1 MDTEPKPG
9 KRVPADAWQAAVV
22 LKPDLPRAVWRIHP
36 GSARATTMTL
46 LSTASAE
53 ADTHPAVA
61 TQTEA
66 PARTAPVLAPVT
78 IIEKE
83 GYRFMHFV
91 GCEGV
96 TQGALRLSDPDA
108 LDLEYTHQ
116 QMAWLLFLEPSGES
130 DFHVAQLGM
139 GPGSTT
145 RFCHRHLPAAR
156 VTAVEINPDVIAVA
170 RSQFALPPDDSR
182 LHVQQQDAHD
192 WVMEPRHQGTVDALQ
207 VDCYDHVKQGP
218 ALDTLE
224 FYQGCRSVLRY
235 PGIMTVNLFGSDE
248 SFLLNIEHICKAFD
262 YRVVILPEVA
272 GGNTIVLAFSGPP
285 LQASWEALHARA
297 LALQASLKLPALSW
311 VHGLRLTSLKPGPDL
326 EV

>member
-1 MDTEPKPG
+1 
-9 KRVPADAWQAAVV
+9 
-22 LKPDLPRAVWRIHP
+22 
-36 GSARATTMTL
+36 MTL
-46 LSTASAE
+46 LSTAPTEAGMHLTSA
-53 ADTHPAVA
+53 ASAA

-66 PARTAPVLAPVT
+66 AARTAPALAPVT
-78 IIEKE
+78 TIEKE

-96 TQGALRLSDPDA
+96 TQGALRLSDSDA
-108 LDLEYTHQ
+108 LDIEYVHQ
-116 QMAWLLFLEPSGES
+116 QMAWLLFLEPSASEES
-130 DFHVAQLGM
+130 DFHVVQLGM

-156 VTAVEINPDVIAVA
+156 VTAVEVNPDVIAMA
-170 RSQFALPPDDSR
+170 RSQFALPPDGPR
-182 LHVQQQDAHD
+182 LRVLQQDAYD
-192 WVMEPRHQGTVDALQ
+192 WVMDPRHQGTVDVLQ

-218 ALDTLE
+218 VLDTLE
-224 FYQGCRSVLRY
+224 FYQACRDVLRY
-235 PGIMTVNLFGSDE
+235 PGMVTINLFGSDE
-248 SFLLNIEHICKAFD
+248 SFLLNIERICKVFD
-262 YRVVILPEVA
+262 YRVVILPEVT

-285 LQASWEALHARA
+285 LQANWEALHARA